1 MKIVFIGHS
10 GYTYPHV
17 RVRCYHF
24 AEAIRKLG
32 IDAEVLSFKDHLA
45 PQRYSEEIMY
55 DLRDI
60 NKVYLTLKAIL
71 KLLKKSDYIF
81 YIQKIL
87 FHASAPL
94 FLSKYGKNRYI
105 LDCDDWDAQYC
116 SLYKTR
122 FLNKIFFGH
131 SAASDRFGN
140 INPSDYGNILKDVAA
155 NSIACIAASHSLKDS
170 LSKFSKKVY
179 YIPTGVDENKFAR
192 TATDTKNKKFRFCWT
207 GIVWGDVIFDNMLF
221 LLYCFSQA
229 KKFNKDIELKIVGSG
244 QYMHRVKEIINLM
257 YANDDIEVIEWI
269 EPSKMPD
276 FLSSVDAGL
285 IPLIQKENF
294 WINSKS
300 PTKLFEFMS
309 MGLPT
314 VASRVGEIKYVIED
328 GKDGFLAENKEEFI
342 SKMEALIKN
351 PSMGKE
357 MGAKARE
364 KIEQKYCLDV
374 LGKEL
379 YNILKELERDI

>member
-1 MKIVFIGHS
+1 MKVIFIGHS

-24 AEAIRKLG
+24 AEALRKLG

-45 PQRYSEEIMY
+45 PQKYTEEIMY

-94 FLSKYGKNRYI
+94 FLSRYGKNRYI

-116 SLYKTR
+116 SLYR
-122 FLNKIFFGH
+122 NRLLNKFFLGY
-131 SAASDRFGN
+131 AADSDKFGN
-140 INPSDYGNILKDVAA
+140 INSSDYEKILKNIASNALACVASS
-155 NSIACIAASHSLKDS
+155 NTLKDS

-179 YIPTGVDENKFAR
+179 YIPTGVDENKFR
-192 TATDTKNKKFRFCWT
+192 KKDNNTRKEKIRFCWV
-207 GIVWGDVIFDNMLF
+207 GIVWGDVIFDNMVF
-221 LLYCFSQA
+221 LLHCFSQA
-229 KKFNKDIELKIVGSG
+229 KRFNKDIELKIVGSG
-244 QYMHRVKEIINLM
+244 QYMHRVKEIINLI
-257 YANDDIEVIEWI
+257 YKNDDIEVIDWI
-269 EPSKMPD
+269 EPSSMPD
-276 FLSSVDAGL
+276 FLSSVDVGL
-285 IPLIQKENF
+285 IPLVQENNF

-309 MGLPT
+309 MGIPT

-328 GKDGFLAENKEEFI
+328 GKDGFLASSKEEFI
-342 SKMEALIKN
+342 SKIETLIKN
-351 PSMGKE
+351 PSLRKE
-357 MGAKARE
+357 IGSKARE
-364 KIEQKYCLDV
+364 KIEQKYCLNV
-374 LGKEL
+374 LGKQLFNIFKEIEREL
-379 YNILKELERDI
+379 